1 MELNDKNYYTPEAD
15 KAYQSA
21 SQFKEF
27 HDKCPAEAIAKI
39 NGWQEGDKRALGIG
53 LYMDA
58 LWDGEEAL
66 NELMLEARDKYFTK
80 QGKKRADVIAA
91 DKAYMRAQTE
101 PKMVEYMQGEH
112 QRIFTGEIAGVPFKC
127 KLDNFVEHDK
137 IVDMKYMKDMQPSWD
152 SQKHEYVTFID
163 KYSYARQLA
172 IYQYLV
178 SQAYGGELL
187 PCYIECIT
195 KEDPCDMAIIEI
207 PQWKLNSEL
216 EVVKHYAPIYQEMK
230 EGKREAPRCGHCEY
244 CLETKEITGPI
255 TYEELLKEI

>member
-1 MELNDKNYYTPEAD
+1 MDLNDRNYYGSEAN
-15 KAYQSA
+15 KEYQSA
-21 SQFKEF
+21 SQFKTF
-27 HDKCPAEAIAKI
+27 HDVCPAQAIASLS
-39 NGWQEGDKRALGIG
+39 GWDGKDKRALEIG
-53 LYMDA
+53 LYMDKR
-58 LWDGEEAL
+58 WESEEEKERL
-66 NELMLEARDKYFTK
+66 IREERNKYYTR

-91 DKAYMRAQTE
+91 DNAFYRAQAQPE
-101 PKMVEYMQGEH
+101 MVRYMEGDH

-127 KLDNFVEHDK
+127 KLDNFREHEM
-137 IVDMKYMKDMQPSWD
+137 IVDMKYMKDMKPAWD
-152 SQKHEYVTFID
+152 ERKGERVTFID

-178 SQAYGGELL
+178 AQAYNGEML

-230 EGKREAPRCGHCEY
+230 EGKREAPRCEHCEY
-244 CLETKEITGPI
+244 CKETKKIEPI
-255 TYEELLKEI
+255 TYEDLLREV